1 MLSDMPVLDII
12 ESFYLETQ
20 EGLFF
25 AVKGLVHPPDRV
37 IGVLRYAPDVER
49 GERIKGGVAYRR
61 LYHFPEQEQLL
72 QSAFPHYLTHD
83 PVFRTTLQ
91 SVPKSRVHRIYD
103 PRIRAHEL
111 CGANQS
117 ESALADAASFVRM
130 LQARAGVPLSAI
142 GISGSILIGMHKASS
157 DLDVS
162 IFGAQYC
169 RQVYQALEFLLQ
181 SESNRELKRFDDD
194 GIVELYKQRAP
205 DTRMAFGEFAELE
218 RNKVCQGSFKNRPY
232 FIRFLKE
239 PRETEE
245 RYGDVLYATI
255 GRATIEAG
263 VADDRDAI
271 FTPCRYVLG
280 RARTVDGPELAID
293 EVVSFRG
300 RFCEQAR
307 MGESISATGTIERVE
322 STKGR
327 IHHRLLLGNSPEDTM
342 TKKKPA
348 CPIPH

>member
-1 MLSDMPVLDII
+1 MLSDMPALDII
-12 ESFYLETQ
+12 ESFYLETRD
-20 EGLFF
+20 GLFF

-37 IGVLRYAPDVER
+37 IGVLRYVPDVER
-49 GERIKGGVAYRR
+49 GERIKAGVAYRR

-72 QSAFPHYLTHD
+72 RSAFPQYLMHD
-83 PVFRTTLQ
+83 PVFQITSQ
-91 SVPKSRVHRIYD
+91 SVPKSLIHRIYD
-103 PRIRAHEL
+103 PRVRAHEL
-111 CGANQS
+111 CSANQS
-117 ESALADAASFVRM
+117 EIALADAASFIRV
-130 LQARAGVPLSAI
+130 LQASADVPLSAI
-142 GISGSILIGMHKASS
+142 GISGSILIGMHRRSS
-157 DLDVS
+157 DLDIS

-169 RQVYQALEFLLQ
+169 RKVYQALETLLQ
-181 SESNRELKRFDDD
+181 LESNPELKRFDAN
-194 GIVELYKQRAP
+194 GIVDLYEQRVP
-205 DTRMAFGEFAELE
+205 DTRMAFGEFSELE
-218 RNKVCQGSFKNRPY
+218 RNKTCQGSFKNRPY

-239 PRETEE
+239 PGEIEE

-271 FTPCRYVLG
+271 FTPCRYVLSD
-280 RARTVDGPELAID
+280 ARIIDGPEISVD

-307 MGESISATGTIERVE
+307 TGETITATGTVERVE

-348 CPIPH
+348 